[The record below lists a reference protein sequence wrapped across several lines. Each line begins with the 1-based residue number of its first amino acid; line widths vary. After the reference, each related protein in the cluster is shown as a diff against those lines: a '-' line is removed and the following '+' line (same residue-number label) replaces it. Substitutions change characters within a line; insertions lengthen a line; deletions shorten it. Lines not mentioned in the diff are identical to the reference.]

1 MYTKRNKIRD
11 LVELVCFKYR
21 YKRNKNNA
29 EEMEVLN
36 HQVSLK
42 RSMLANKQQL
52 QNMLG
57 EDDDDSE
64 ETSLSRVIKR
74 YYEFSK
80 STGIGDIGYIGDT
93 AYFAPAR

>member
-1 MYTKRNKIRD
+1 MYTKRNEIRD

-57 EDDDDSE
+57 EDEEVE
-64 ETSLSRVIKR
+64 ETPLSRAIKE

-80 STGIGDIGYIGDT
+80 KSGLGNIGYIGDT